1 MPTIEENLSVWNE
14 GYDWSHKGETWSTAW
29 GGSEAQWYGML
40 FPRIHAFLPADSI
53 LEIAPGYGR
62 WTQMLKAHC
71 KKLTVVD
78 LAESCIEGCKKRFQ
92 NDTHITYHVN
102 DGRSL
107 AMIPDASIDFAFSFD
122 SLVHVE
128 KDVIQDYVGQLAQKL
143 TPNGV
148 GFIHHSNIGVYVN
161 PSTGELPDFL
171 FNVHWR
177 ATSMTARHFK
187 RMCSE
192 VGLSCISQE
201 LVNWGTNGVLI
212 DCFSLFTRR
221 DSAWARP
228 NRVLI
233 NKSFM
238 DEAAYLGKVMRLYT
252 ESSYVRTNDQTQSA
266 EEGNE

>member
-1 MPTIEENLSVWNE
+1 MPTIEENLSKWNE
-14 GYDWSHKGETWSTAW
+14 RYDWSQKGERWSTAW
-29 GGSEAQWYGML
+29 GGSEAQWYGTL

-71 KKLTVVD
+71 KKLTLVD
-78 LAESCIEGCKKRFQ
+78 LAESCIEGCKKRFH

-107 AMIPDASIDFAFSFD
+107 AMISDASIDFVFSFD

-128 KDVIQDYVGQLAQKL
+128 KDVIQAYISQLAQKL

-148 GFIHHSNIGVYVN
+148 GFIHHSNIGVYVD

-171 FNVHWR
+171 LNEHWR
-177 ATSMTARHFK
+177 ATSMTARCFK
-187 RMCSE
+187 GICSAA
-192 VGLSCISQE
+192 GLQCISQE
-201 LVNWGTNGVLI
+201 IVNWGTNAALI
-212 DCFSLFTRR
+212 DCFSLITRR

-233 NKSFM
+233 NKTFM
-238 DEAAYLGKVMRLYT
+238 DEAAYLSRVMMLYT
-252 ESSYVRTNDQTQSA
+252 ESSYVKTNDQTRSI
-266 EEGNE
+266 EEGEQ